1 MPYQLVHDSISR
13 DVVTALEQL
22 LVYAKAG
29 ELTGLAFAA
38 TFRRMRYITNVAGV
52 CARSPTF
59 TRGAIKALDDELA
72 AMVHAR
78 DPEDT
83 R

>member
-1 MPYQLVHDSISR
+1 MPYQLVHDKISR

-22 LVYAKAG
+22 LVYARAG
-29 ELTGLAFAA
+29 DLTGLAFGA
-38 TFRRMRYITNVAGV
+38 TFRKMRYITNVAGV
-52 CARSPTF
+52 CARHPTF
-59 TRGAIKALDDELA
+59 TRGMLGALDDELA
-72 AMVHAR
+72 AMIHMR